1 MQGAKNKPLNTNIM
15 SNVIDIIGETETKEL
30 KGELNDLLNTET
42 KYEEVEDLMLSYGIE
57 MDYLEQL
64 LF

>member
-1 MQGAKNKPLNTNIM
+1 MTN
-15 SNVIDIIGETETKEL
+15 VKDIIGEAETKEL

-42 KYEEVEDLMLSYGIE
+42 NYDEVEDLMLSYGLE

>member
-1 MQGAKNKPLNTNIM
+1 METINN
-15 SNVIDIIGETETKEL
+15 IIGDELTEVLHEEFEEL
-30 KGELNDLLNTET
+30 LEFGADYDEI
-42 KYEEVEDLMLSYGIE
+42 EDLMLSYGLE

>member
-1 MQGAKNKPLNTNIM
+1 M
-15 SNVIDIIGETETKEL
+15 SNVIDIIGESETKEL
-30 KGELNDLLNTET
+30 KGELNDLLSTDTN
-42 KYEEVEDLMLSYGIE
+42 YEEVEDLMLSYGIE

>member
-1 MQGAKNKPLNTNIM
+1 M

>member
-1 MQGAKNKPLNTNIM
+1 M

-30 KGELNDLLNTET
+30 KGELIDLLSTET
-42 KYEEVEDLMLSYGIE
+42 TYDEVEDLLLSYGLE
-57 MDYLEQL
+57 MDYLEEL

>member
-1 MQGAKNKPLNTNIM
+1 M
-15 SNVIDIIGETETKEL
+15 SNVIDIIGESETKEL
-30 KGELNDLLNTET
+30 KGELNALLSTNPT
-42 KYEEVEDLMLSYGIE
+42 YEEVEDLMLSYGLE

>member
-1 MQGAKNKPLNTNIM
+1 M
-15 SNVIDIIGETETKEL
+15 SNVIDIIGESETKQL
-30 KGELNDLLNTET
+30 KGELNDLLSTET
-42 KYEEVEDLMLSYGIE
+42 TYDEVEDLLLSYGLE

>member
-1 MQGAKNKPLNTNIM
+1 M
-15 SNVIDIIGETETKEL
+15 SNVIDIGEAETKEL
-30 KGELNDLLNTET
+30 KGELYDLLNTET
-42 KYEEVEDLMLSYGIE
+42 NYDEVEDLLLSHGLE

>member
-1 MQGAKNKPLNTNIM
+1 M
-15 SNVIDIIGETETKEL
+15 SNVIDIIGEAETKEL

-42 KYEEVEDLMLSYGIE
+42 TYDEVEDLMLSYGLE

>member
-1 MQGAKNKPLNTNIM
+1 M
-15 SNVIDIIGETETKEL
+15 SSVIDIIGESDTKQL
-30 KGELNDLLNTET
+30 KGELNDLLSTET
-42 KYEEVEDLMLSYGIE
+42 TYDEVEDLLLSHGLE

>member
-1 MQGAKNKPLNTNIM
+1 M

-30 KGELNDLLNTET
+30 KGELYDLLSTDTN
-42 KYEEVEDLMLSYGIE
+42 YDEVEDLMLSYGLE

>member
-1 MQGAKNKPLNTNIM
+1 M
-15 SNVIDIIGETETKEL
+15 SKVIDIIGETETKEL
-30 KGELNDLLNTET
+30 KGELNDLLSTET
-42 KYEEVEDLMLSYGIE
+42 SYDEVEDLLMSYGLE

>member
-1 MQGAKNKPLNTNIM
+1 M
-15 SNVIDIIGETETKEL
+15 SNVIDIIGESETKEL
-30 KGELNDLLNTET
+30 KGELKDLLNTET
-42 KYEEVEDLMLSYGIE
+42 DYEEVEDLMLSYGLE